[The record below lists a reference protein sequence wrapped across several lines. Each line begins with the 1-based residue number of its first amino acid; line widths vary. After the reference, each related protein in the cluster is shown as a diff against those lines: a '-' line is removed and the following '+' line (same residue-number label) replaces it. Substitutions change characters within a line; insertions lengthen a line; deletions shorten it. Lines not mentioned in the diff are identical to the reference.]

1 MFTKKTGEPTACT
14 QPEIIVVTDET
25 DSDDEDD
32 KIEASLKQLFPGKH
46 EVSAFKGKKQMKTYW
61 A

>member
-1 MFTKKTGEPTACT
+1 MFTKKTGEPTAHT

-32 KIEASLKQLFPGKH
+32 EIEASYEAVVPW
-46 EVSAFKGKKQMKTYW
+46 ST
-61 A
+61 